1 MTTYTAKNWKNFR
14 TYINNESGKSVGYFQ
29 FNTGTRR
36 ASDFSVEYVGEGNA
50 DEILDAINNVL
61 GNVFQLW
68 NGVQLNGRNINVLTF
83 HVNNYIKFQM

>member
-1 MTTYTAKNWKNFR
+1 MKTYTAKNWKNFR
-14 TYINNESGKSVGYFQ
+14 TYINNENGQSVGYFQ
-29 FNTGTRR
+29 FNLNTSR
-36 ASDFSVEYVGEGNA
+36 ASDFSMEYVGEGNA

-83 HVNNYIKFQM
+83 HVNNYVRFEM